1 MRVTGPAERGM
12 GGDEDLARRAW
23 DRAEERYAQQI
34 EAALESG
41 RTVVHAALVL
51 NGVAAVGLLWFL
63 ANAFSAHELSL
74 DRLNYLDWILR
85 STRWFAVGAFLA
97 ACASGL
103 GYLFNYLQAESLYRV
118 RYVPAHPYTEETPAS
133 LWLRRAS
140 HVLLGLSVVV
150 VVASLVM
157 FLVGLNSVLRH
168 F

>member
-1 MRVTGPAERGM
+1 MD
-12 GGDEDLARRAW
+12 GDDELARRAW
-23 DRAEERYAQQI
+23 DRAEDCYAQQI
-34 EAALESG
+34 KAALESG

-51 NGVAAVGLLWFL
+51 NGIAAVGLLWVL
-63 ANAFSAHELSL
+63 AGAFSAQELSF

-85 STRWFAVGAFLA
+85 STRWFAIGAFLA

-103 GYLFNYLQAESLYRV
+103 GYLFNHLQAESLYRV
-118 RYVPAHPYTEETPAS
+118 KYVPVYPYTEETRAS

-140 HVLLGLSVVV
+140 HLLLGLSVIVV
-150 VVASLVM
+150 VVSLVM